1 MEVTFVHPQT
11 VMSEGDSDSVS
22 ASCEAEGIFQANI
35 GSIVRLR
42 YGSQVESVEVVGV
55 DRDGLLCR
63 AANSAARQDTVDW
76 WIAFSDIEGA
86 HLPDSTLSLTSV
98 PAGPAYDNLGDNLG

>member
-1 MEVTFVHPQT
+1 MELTFVRPQT
-11 VMSEGDSDSVS
+11 VGSDGDRNSLP
-22 ASCEAEGIFQANI
+22 ASCNPEGVFQANI

-42 YGSQVESVEVVGV
+42 YGSQVESVEVISV

-63 AANSAARQDTVDW
+63 AATSAARQDTVDW

-86 HLPDSTLSLTSV
+86 QLPDSTMSLTSV
-98 PAGPAYDNLGDNLG
+98 PVAPPHDSLGDNLG